1 MTNKQR
7 LDLIEKH
14 IRDHRYADLHTL
26 AARFSISLSTV
37 RRALN
42 ELETKGILRRHHGGA
57 SLIET
62 DEVSREYDFIA
73 RDQRMAAEKFAIA
86 SLIADRVQPGM
97 TVILDGGTSTYA
109 VARLLTAK
117 RLQVITNSLPI
128 AGLFGEVGTVETIV
142 TGGSIYNRLGVLV
155 GPLCEQSLEHIH
167 ADLAI
172 LGGAGIT
179 ESGVWNHNALIV
191 ATQRKMIAAAEQSVF
206 AMDHTKFGRKAL
218 ALTAGFNPRFT
229 IVTDTKPDAAI
240 ARAIDSAGAR
250 LTLAKRELVESRRA
264 AGPVERA

>member
-14 IRDHRYADLHTL
+14 IREHRYADLHTL

-37 RRALN
+37 RRALD
-42 ELETKGILRRHHGGA
+42 ELEEKGILRRHHGGA

-62 DEVSREYDFIA
+62 DEVAREYDFIS
-73 RDQRMAAEKFAIA
+73 RDERMAAEKFAIA

-142 TGGSIYNRLGVLV
+142 TGGSVYSRLGVLV
-155 GPLCEQSLEHIH
+155 GPLCEQSLEQIH
-167 ADLAI
+167 ADVAI
-172 LGGAGIT
+172 LGSAGIT
-179 ESGVWNHNALIV
+179 EMGVWNHNALIV
-191 ATQRKMIAAAEQSVF
+191 AAQRKMIAASEHSIF
-206 AMDHTKFGRKAL
+206 ALDHTKFGRKAL
-218 ALTAGFNPRFT
+218 ALTTGFDRRFT
-229 IVTDTKPDAAI
+229 VVTDARPEPAVVKAI
-240 ARAIDSAGAR
+240 ESAGAR
-250 LTLAKRELVESRRA
+250 LTLAKGET
-264 AGPVERA
+264 